1 MKRSESLLSKEKSV
15 LVVVDMQES
24 FLAPI
29 YRREEVERNVT
40 FLMQAAKLL
49 EVPVLATV
57 QYANRMGGVT
67 DSLKALLPESVEV
80 VDKLCFSCFG
90 QEDFARQLQATGKRQ
105 VLLVGIETHI
115 CMMQTALDL
124 LEAGYQVHVPWDAT
138 SSRGELDA
146 SFGLQ
151 RMRAAGVSITS
162 VESAL
167 YEWLYEAGTEAFKQ
181 MLPLVKARGEG

>member
-24 FLAPI
+24 FLAPVH
-29 YRREEVERNVT
+29 RREEVERNVA
-40 FLMQAAKLL
+40 FLMQAANLL
-49 EVPVLATV
+49 GVPVLATV
-57 QYANRMGGVT
+57 QYASRMGGVM
-67 DSLKALLPESVEV
+67 DSLQAHLPEGVEV
-80 VDKLCFSCFG
+80 IDKLCFSCFG
-90 QEDFARQLQATGKRQ
+90 QESFARQLQATGKQQ

-138 SSRGELDA
+138 SSRGEQDA
-146 SFGLQ
+146 RFALE
-151 RMRAAGVSITS
+151 RMRSRGVCITS

-181 MLPLVKARGEG
+181 VLPLVKARSER

>member
-29 YRREEVERNVT
+29 YQREEVERNVA

-57 QYANRMGGVT
+57 QYASRMGGVM
-67 DSLKALLPESVEV
+67 DSLKALLPDSVEV

-138 SSRGELDA
+138 SSRGEQDA
-146 SFGLQ
+146 RYGLE

-167 YEWLYEAGTEAFKQ
+167 YEWLYEAGTDAFKQ
-181 MLPLVKARGEG
+181 VLPLVKARGEG